1 MKNNKGAKLLLLISV
16 IAILLL
22 VYFLVIPKL
31 NKPAEVAEE
40 PDESVV
46 IADYKSDDLTAFS
59 YTCAEKD
66 VSFSFSYK
74 SSTYSWYLADDTN
87 FPVDQE
93 QLGEM
98 SGALLKITADR
109 SLGTDSISRED
120 AGLTSPAYT
129 ITAKY
134 GKTEKTYYIGN
145 YNGFTQSY
153 YFAVEG
159 DDNIYLISNG
169 LESYFG
175 YTLLQFAAYEDIPVM
190 STENVSSYEVRTT
203 LETYT
208 YTDTAHI
215 TYLNSLY
222 ISGCVE
228 YNPDADALAAYML
241 DSNASTITV
250 NYTETLAVQNED
262 ASITDG
268 AGIEVQHQFTV
279 KVGALCDGDD
289 SKRYVMLNDSPL
301 VYKMS
306 ASTLESIMTHTE
318 ESAVTTAEEA

>member
-1 MKNNKGAKLLLLISV
+1 MKKNKGAKLLLLIS
-16 IAILLL
+16 IFAILVL
-22 VYFLVIPKL
+22 VYFIVIPKL

-46 IADYKSDDLTAFS
+46 IADYKSDDLTEFS
-59 YTCAEKD
+59 YTCADKN
-66 VSFSFSYK
+66 VSFAFKYK
-74 SSTYSWYLADDTN
+74 SANFTWYLADDAD

-93 QLGEM
+93 ELYEM
-98 SGALLKITADR
+98 TSALVKITADR
-109 SLGTDSISRED
+109 SLGADSVSRED
-120 AGLTSPAYT
+120 AGLTSPEYT

-134 GKTEKTYYIGN
+134 GKTEKTYYIGS
-145 YNGFTQSY
+145 YNAFTKSR

-159 DDNIYLISNG
+159 DDNIYLISSG
-169 LESYFG
+169 LENNFG
-175 YTLLQFAAYEDIPVM
+175 YTLLQLAAYEEVPTM
-190 STENVSSYEVRTT
+190 SSENVSSYEVRTT

-208 YTDTAHI
+208 FTDAAHI
-215 TYLNSLY
+215 AYLNSLY

-228 YNPDADALAAYML
+228 YNPDEAALAGYML

-262 ASITDG
+262 SSITNG
-268 AGIEVQHQFTV
+268 AGIDVQHQFIV

-306 ASTLESIMTHTE
+306 ASTLQSIMSHTDTE
-318 ESAVTTAEEA
+318 ETA